1 MTSTKELITTGSPLR
16 LKNNQRVHRETLQ
29 LNSVVKKKRKSEWL
43 FFTIIPNE
51 GKQRR
56 RAKKSSGDTVLV
68 KFFRPYRLTSL
79 KFLLITL
86 SPGTHTEIYQILSTA
101 LVSFFFFIYLNTL
114 LCHILHWLKLS
125 YVVICRTKYKCKSDK
140 NICRILHITELGFQ
154 PENIYLIVLYS
165 VAFF

>member
-29 LNSVVKKKRKSEWL
+29 LNSVVKKKENLSGC

-51 GKQRR
+51 GKQRG

-101 LVSFFFFIYLNTL
+101 LVSFFFF
-114 LCHILHWLKLS
+114 HILKHSFVS
-125 YVVICRTKYKCKSDK
+125 YFTLVETFICCNLQNK
-140 NICRILHITELGFQ
+140 IQ
-154 PENIYLIVLYS
+154 V
-165 VAFF
+165 